1 MSNSARLSN
10 FRIGVIVVAYNSGEL
25 LERCITSVKRAAEIA
40 NIDQEIVV
48 VDNHPDRKD
57 SSIDKFGVQYL
68 SLRSNPGF
76 GAANNLGF
84 QYFASNS
91 KKDYFF
97 LINPDAFVGENFYV
111 DFLRAM
117 NNGSFVWNSPISP
130 KICFSK
136 TYLSGPADVIVDF
149 GDDEFIYLEDPFE
162 IVALFNVKGDVRIG
176 FSERIKKI
184 SRGDTIVVD
193 MKEFKDLESMK
204 ANSWLASYECINLEC
219 LVQDH
224 LVQNLGSAIDAP
236 FSAGDLNTYW
246 LSSKFKSDVPSI
258 RQAWC
263 GAAVLIPDSYIKKVG
278 GFDEKYFL
286 YYEDTDYSMR
296 GASLGHYPFV
306 IESLEVLHEHS
317 ASTNL
322 NLKERSITIWTSRS
336 LFISQ
341 NFGFLLANSRALVML
356 AKAIRTLLLRR
367 TSFRHFYR
375 ILMAEV
381 VYSFFGAIKGLG
393 KRKVPLFNE

>member
-1 MSNSARLSN
+1 M
-10 FRIGVIVVAYNSGEL
+10 
-25 LERCITSVKRAAEIA
+25 
-40 NIDQEIVV
+40 
-48 VDNHPDRKD
+48 
-57 SSIDKFGVQYL
+57 
-68 SLRSNPGF
+68 
-76 GAANNLGF
+76 
-84 QYFASNS
+84 
-91 KKDYFF
+91 
-97 LINPDAFVGENFYV
+97 
-111 DFLRAM
+111 
-117 NNGSFVWNSPISP
+117 
-130 KICFSK
+130 
-136 TYLSGPADVIVDF
+136 
-149 GDDEFIYLEDPFE
+149 
-162 IVALFNVKGDVRIG
+162 
-176 FSERIKKI
+176 
-184 SRGDTIVVD
+184 
-193 MKEFKDLESMK
+193 
-204 ANSWLASYECINLEC
+204 
-219 LVQDH
+219 
-224 LVQNLGSAIDAP
+224 
-236 FSAGDLNTYW
+236 
-246 LSSKFKSDVPSI
+246 
-258 RQAWC
+258 
-263 GAAVLIPDSYIKKVG
+263 LIPDSYIKKVG